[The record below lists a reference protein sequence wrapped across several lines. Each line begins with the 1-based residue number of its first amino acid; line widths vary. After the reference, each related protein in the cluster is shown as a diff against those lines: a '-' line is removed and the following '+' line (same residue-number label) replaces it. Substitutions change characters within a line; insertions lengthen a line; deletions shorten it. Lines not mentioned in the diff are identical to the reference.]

1 MSSNF
6 VVTNNPCHR
15 NLTCLQGYITTE
27 YDTLVEKLGEPILG
41 ASGDGKVSAE
51 WIIKFGDGQ
60 VATIYDY
67 KEPSTP
73 KDTYD
78 WHIGG
83 NNRQVVKRIE
93 EILEDYSVREA

>member
-27 YDTLVEKLGEPILG
+27 YDTLVEKLGEPMFG
-41 ASGDGKVSAE
+41 SGDGKISAE
-51 WIIKFGDGQ
+51 WIIKFDDGQ

-67 KEPSTP
+67 KMNETP
-73 KDTYD
+73 KGSYE

-93 EILEDYSVREA
+93 KIMEDYTIR